1 MSAWGSPTIDTS
13 VLAAALSRGALP
25 LLQDLDTQTAGTQ
38 LWGAPVTLAP
48 TTDNDANYEYL
59 CNQMSVIPD
68 LKYIY
73 LYVVQSCNQY
83 F

>member
-1 MSAWGSPTIDTS
+1 MIAWGSPTIDTS

-38 LWGAPVTLAP
+38 LWRAPVTFAP
-48 TTDNDANYEYL
+48 TRDNDANYEYL

-68 LKYIY
+68 LKYMY

>member
-13 VLAAALSRGALP
+13 VLAAALPRGALP

-38 LWGAPVTLAP
+38 LWGAPVTLTP
-48 TTDNDANYEYL
+48 TTDNDASYEYL

-68 LKYIY
+68 LKYMY